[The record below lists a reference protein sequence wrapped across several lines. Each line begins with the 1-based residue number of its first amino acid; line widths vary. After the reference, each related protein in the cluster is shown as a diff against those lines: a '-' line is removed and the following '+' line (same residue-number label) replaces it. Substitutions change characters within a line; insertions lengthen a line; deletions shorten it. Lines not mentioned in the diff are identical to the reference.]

1 MGSEVLA
8 AILLM
13 VGVPFFGIYP
23 TYLFRKGRLSP
34 KSLMVYLAF
43 TAWVVMLAFGAILD
57 SGSLVIGSFALML
70 LTAGLAIAFRK
81 EMLRDAYSVEVS
93 PDEPLRLRWL
103 VALNSSFWVWLAY
116 RRGATL
122 AAAINVITTYLTVL
136 GTIALLNHFLGG
148 HFSLK
153 SFVVVYAVIMVFQ
166 FRSVYRRLYEKTGI
180 D

>member
-1 MGSEVLA
+1 MGDVTLA
-8 AILLM
+8 TVLLM
-13 VGVPFFGIYP
+13 VGIPFFGVYP
-23 TYLFRKGRLSP
+23 AYLFRKGRLSLE
-34 KSLMVYLAF
+34 SLIVYLAF
-43 TAWVVMLAFGAILD
+43 MVWVVMLAFGTILN
-57 SGSLVIGSFALML
+57 SGPLVIGSFAVML
-70 LTAGLAIAFRK
+70 LTVGLAIVFRK

-122 AAAINVITTYLTVL
+122 AAFLNVLTTYLTVL

-148 HFSLK
+148 HFPLK
-153 SFVVVYAVIMVFQ
+153 SFATLYAVVSVFQ
-166 FRSVYRRLYEKTGI
+166 FRDAYGRLYEKTGI